1 MKKSMIYFFLI
12 TAILLIALK
21 PHGDGKN
28 SGQAPIGRTGAPN
41 EGSCANCHSG
51 GSYTGQVV
59 FQLGEEDLAAYVP
72 GETYLISF
80 IGDYNAPRYGF
91 SVTVL
96 DGSNQPA
103 GNFAL
108 INADNTWLAT
118 PANGRQYVGHRNAS
132 ANNEWM
138 FEWTAPDEDIG
149 PVTFYHAINAANGD
163 NGTGGDFAET
173 GSVTFPA
180 AEDEDELFVLTLESD
195 PLTGG
200 TLSGEGEYEE
210 GATVEVSA
218 IANEGYTFLHW
229 ADEEGAHI
237 TDQPSFEYTMP
248 AEDVKLI
255 AHFSFNTYTLTF
267 IVNDEDG
274 ASIDDAV
281 ITLSGE
287 SFDPGFYVFE
297 DLPPAT
303 YEYTVTKDGY
313 LDSSGSVV
321 ILDDDITVTVV
332 LEEDIDTHIADMVDV
347 KLSVY
352 PNPASHML
360 NFSTE
365 SKLMDK
371 ITVFDTSGRMVYQS
385 IPSSASHSI
394 DVSTF
399 KPGIYIVQV
408 TIGKQLYTEKINI
421 ISL

>member
-12 TAILLIALK
+12 TAIFLIALK
-21 PHGDGKN
+21 PHGGGKN
-28 SGQAPIGRTGAPN
+28 SGQAPIGRTGAPG
-41 EGSCANCHSG
+41 EGSCANCHGG
-51 GSYTGQVV
+51 GSFSGQVV
-59 FQLGEEDLAAYVP
+59 FQLGEEDVAAYVP
-72 GETYLISF
+72 GETYLITF

-103 GNFAL
+103 GSFAL

-173 GSVTFPA
+173 GSVTFSA
-180 AEDEDELFVLTLESD
+180 AEDEDELFVLTLEAD

-210 GATVEVSA
+210 GTIIEVSA
-218 IANEGYTFLHW
+218 IANEGYSFLYW
-229 ADEEGAHI
+229 ADEGGTQI
-237 TDQPSFEYTMP
+237 TDQPGFEYTMP
-248 AEDVKLI
+248 AEDVTLT

-287 SFDPGFYVFE
+287 SFDTGFYVFE

-303 YEYTVTKDGY
+303 YEYIVTKDGY

-332 LEEDIDTHIADMVDV
+332 LEEDIDTDIADLVDV
-347 KLSVY
+347 ELSVY
-352 PNPASHML
+352 PNPASDKL
-360 NFSTE
+360 NISSGSITI
-365 SKLMDK
+365 DAIHVYDIAGK
-371 ITVFDTSGRMVYQS
+371 IVYQNA
-385 IPSSASHSI
+385 IHDKAHTI
-394 DVSTF
+394 DLTKF
-399 KPGIYIVQV
+399 RAGFYILQV
-408 TIGKQLYTEKINI
+408 YFGQQVHTEKFSIM
-421 ISL
+421 